1 MLSSSTSTL
10 TTTTAGAAA
19 ASAAAVFPATKNKKN
34 EKKDKGF
41 EVSRRMEGGIVV
53 SRVDGKKVEAEGWA
67 ASLVPSAYK

>member
-10 TTTTAGAAA
+10 TTTTAAAA
-19 ASAAAVFPATKNKKN
+19 AVVPATKTKKN

-53 SRVDGKKVEAEGWA
+53 SRVDGKKVEAEG
-67 ASLVPSAYK
+67 